1 MKLKNLVTLVGVIGI
16 LVLGGVGFMLI
27 RGYRATSLE
36 EKAGRRDMS
45 VAVQVKKVGRAKLD
59 EIVSFNG
66 DIQALQNVELKPRIS
81 GRLLTLALEDGTLVE
96 EGTRVQKGQLIGTID
111 DRDLKAALDSAI
123 AAKSVADAA
132 VAVAKASVRVAEVS
146 LEDKKRE
153 MNRQERLLEQK
164 STTSQTYDLALTAY
178 QEAEANLERSKAA
191 LVEAQSAY
199 QQATANEEMA
209 QVNFS
214 ETKLYSPMNGI
225 VSRKYVDPGA
235 MVSPT
240 TSIVTIEDID
250 VVKVLL
256 SVPVVHLPRIV
267 PGVTTATM
275 QTVSLPGK
283 EIPCVMEKVYPAI
296 DMATRTASVELR
308 IENKLDERGAYQL
321 LPGMFSTVHVT
332 LQSKPDALALAS
344 AIPIRNL
351 ERNVVYRV
359 KEDNT
364 VEGVDVKLGVRYKDM
379 VEILDG
385 LSEGDTIVV
394 VGQHRLTDGA
404 SIRIIEGNNLA
415 MPQK

>member
-1 MKLKNLVTLVGVIGI
+1 MRVKNLVAVIVILGI
-16 LVLGGVGFMLI
+16 LVAGGLGYQLI
-27 RGYRATSLE
+27 SKLRATTLQGN
-36 EKAGRRDMS
+36 AGRRDMS
-45 VAVQVKKVGRAKLD
+45 VAVQVAKVGRAKLD

-66 DIQALQNVELKPRIS
+66 DVQALQNVELKPRIS
-81 GRLLTLALEDGTLVE
+81 GRLLTLALDDGTLVE

-123 AAKSVADAA
+123 AGKSVAEAA
-132 VAVAKASVRVAEVS
+132 VAVAKAGVRAAEVA

-153 MNRQERLLEQK
+153 RNRQQLLWEQK

-178 QEAEANLERSKAA
+178 EEAEANLERSKAA
-191 LVEAQSAY
+191 FLEAQSAY

-214 ETKLYSPMNGI
+214 ETKLYSPMTGI

-296 DMATRTASVELR
+296 DMTTRTASVELR
-308 IENKLDERGAYQL
+308 IANKRDERGAYEL
-321 LPGMFSTVHVT
+321 LPGMFSTVHVK
-332 LQSKPDALALAS
+332 LQSKPDVLALAA

-379 VEILDG
+379 VEILGG
-385 LSEGDTIVV
+385 LEEGDTIVI

-404 SIRIIEGNNLA
+404 SVRIIEGNNLA
-415 MPQK
+415 MPEK